1 MYVIKCININISLY
15 GNRMENI
22 IQINVND
29 SVSDNSTTVKIG
41 DFFDNKNQV
50 NDVNRNETK
59 IDEKK
64 KLKVEKKRK
73 LITISDKDFTIPTF
87 NQTKFL
93 LKYNYKVSQ
102 LKDIA
107 RHYGIK
113 ISGNKNEL
121 RERICVFLVNSFH
134 VIKIQRIWSNYI
146 IKIYNSLKGPARLK
160 RSKCVNETDFLTMDS
175 LKDIPYHQ
183 FYSYTDNAGQTY
195 GFDLLSLYNLYEKN
209 KNKPSNP
216 YNRQP
221 FPSKVKNDIKRI
233 IKISKYRG
241 NPIKLMIDKPD
252 EVSPLKQLDFRILA
266 VFQEIDNLGNY
277 TDIAWFSSLQRV
289 RLIRFIR
296 ELSDIW
302 SYRAQLTMLTR
313 REICPPVGNPFH
325 GLNMNTLPNMT
336 FYALKEEAINI
347 IEHMVN
353 RGINDSSRGLGANYV
368 LCALTL
374 VNTEAAINMPWLYQ
388 SVAH

>member
-1 MYVIKCININISLY
+1 MYVIKRININISLY

-22 IQINVND
+22 IQINVN
-29 SVSDNSTTVKIG
+29 SPVSDNSALEIDDIVNK
-41 DFFDNKNQV
+41 KNQV
-50 NDVNRNETK
+50 DETNRYENKSDT
-59 IDEKK
+59 KK
-64 KLKVEKKRK
+64 KQKCDKKRK
-73 LITISDKDFTIPTF
+73 LITISDKNFTIPTY
-87 NQTKFL
+87 NQTDFL
-93 LKYNYKVSQ
+93 LRYNYKVSQ

-121 RERICVFLVNSFH
+121 QQRICMFLVKSFH
-134 VIKIQRIWSNYI
+134 IVKIQRIWSIYI
-146 IKIYNSLKGPARLK
+146 LRVYNSLKGPARLK
-160 RSKCVNETDFLTMDS
+160 RGKCVNETDFLTMDC
-175 LKDIPYHQ
+175 LKDVPYDQ
-183 FYSYTDNAGQTY
+183 FYSYTDNGGQTY

-221 FPSKVKNDIKRI
+221 FPSRVKNDIRRI
-233 IKISKYRG
+233 IKISNYRG
-241 NPIKLMIDKPD
+241 HPIKLTIDKPD

-277 TDIAWFSSLQRV
+277 TDITWFSSLQRV

-325 GLNMNTLPNMT
+325 GINMNTLPNMT
-336 FYALKEEAINI
+336 FYTLKKEAINI
-347 IEHMVN
+347 IEHIVN
-353 RGINDSSRGLGANYV
+353 RGINVSSRGLGANYV

>member
-1 MYVIKCININISLY
+1 
-15 GNRMENI
+15 MENI

-41 DFFDNKNQV
+41 DFFDNKNKV

-121 RERICVFLVNSFH
+121 RERISIFLVNSFH
-134 VIKIQRIWSNYI
+134 VVKIQRIWSNYI
-146 IKIYNSLKGPARLK
+146 VRIYNTLKGPARLK

-183 FYSYTDNAGQTY
+183 FYSYIDNTGQTY

-241 NPIKLMIDKPD
+241 NPIKLMVDKPD
-252 EVSPLKQLDFRILA
+252 EVSPLKELDFRILA

-277 TDIAWFSSLQRV
+277 TDITWFSSLQRV

-302 SYRAQLTMLTR
+302 SYRAQLSMLTR

-336 FYALKEEAINI
+336 FYALKKEAINI

>member
-1 MYVIKCININISLY
+1 
-15 GNRMENI
+15 MENI

-29 SVSDNSTTVKIG
+29 SVSDNSTTVKIA
-41 DFFDNKNQV
+41 DFFDNKNKV

-59 IDEKK
+59 IDQKK

-146 IKIYNSLKGPARLK
+146 LRIYNSLKGPARLK

-183 FYSYTDNAGQTY
+183 FYSYTDSTGQTY

-209 KNKPSNP
+209 KNKSSNP

-241 NPIKLMIDKPD
+241 NTIKLMIDKPD

>member
-1 MYVIKCININISLY
+1 
-15 GNRMENI
+15 MENI

-41 DFFDNKNQV
+41 DFFDNKNKV

-121 RERICVFLVNSFH
+121 RERISIFLVNSFH
-134 VIKIQRIWSNYI
+134 VVKIQRIWSNYI
-146 IKIYNSLKGPARLK
+146 VRIYNTLKGPARLK

-175 LKDIPYHQ
+175 IKDIPYHQ
-183 FYSYTDNAGQTY
+183 FYSYTDSAGQTY

-209 KNKPSNP
+209 KNKPPNP

-277 TDIAWFSSLQRV
+277 TDITWFSSLQRV

-302 SYRAQLTMLTR
+302 SYRAQLSMLTR

-336 FYALKEEAINI
+336 FYALKKEAINI

>member
-1 MYVIKCININISLY
+1 
-15 GNRMENI
+15 MENI
-22 IQINVND
+22 IQINVSDSVSD
-29 SVSDNSTTVKIG
+29 SVSDNSAALNSDALNSDAVTISNSY
-41 DFFDNKNQV
+41 NKKNIV
-50 NDVNRNETK
+50 DDVNRYETTS
-59 IDEKK
+59 EPTKK
-64 KLKVEKKRK
+64 CEKKRK

-107 RHYGIK
+107 RHYGLR

-134 VIKIQRIWSNYI
+134 AVKIQRIWSNYLSR
-146 IKIYNSLKGPARLK
+146 IYNSLRGPARLK
-160 RSKCVNETDFLTMDS
+160 RTMCVNETDFLTMDCI
-175 LKDIPYHQ
+175 KDISYDQ
-183 FYSYTDNAGQTY
+183 FYSYKDNAGQTY

-221 FPSKVKNDIKRI
+221 FPSKVKNDIRRI
-233 IKISKYRG
+233 IKFSKYIG
-241 NPIKLMIDKPD
+241 NPIKLIIDKPD

-277 TDIAWFSSLQRV
+277 TDITWFSSLQRV

-302 SYRAQLTMLTR
+302 SYRAQLTMTTR
-313 REICPPVGNPFH
+313 REICPPIGNPFH

-336 FYALKEEAINI
+336 FYALKKEAINI

-353 RGINDSSRGLGANYV
+353 RGINHSSRGLGANYV

-374 VNTEAAINMPWLYQ
+374 VNTDAAINMPWLYQ

>member
-22 IQINVND
+22 IQINVKD
-29 SVSDNSTTVKIG
+29 TVSDISATVKIG
-41 DFFDNKNQV
+41 DFLNNKNIV
-50 NDVNRNETK
+50 DDVNRNETK
-59 IDEKK
+59 INTKK
-64 KLKVEKKRK
+64 KLKIEKKRK

-87 NQTKFL
+87 NQNKFL

-121 RERICVFLVNSFH
+121 KERICMFLVNSFH
-134 VIKIQRIWSNYI
+134 VVKIQRIWSNYI
-146 IKIYNSLKGPARLK
+146 VRIYNTLKGPARLK

-175 LKDIPYHQ
+175 IKDIPYHQ
-183 FYSYTDNAGQTY
+183 FYSYTDSSGQTY

-241 NPIKLMIDKPD
+241 NPIKLIIDKPD

-277 TDIAWFSSLQRV
+277 TDITWFSSLQRV

-336 FYALKEEAINI
+336 FYALKKEAINI

>member
-41 DFFDNKNQV
+41 DFFDNKNKV

-146 IKIYNSLKGPARLK
+146 LKIYNSLKGPARLK

>member
-22 IQINVND
+22 IQINVKE
-29 SVSDNSTTVKIG
+29 SVSDNSTVKN
-41 DFFDNKNQV
+41 DEVVNTTNLVDQATRYENKSGV
-50 NDVNRNETK
+50 A
-59 IDEKK
+59 KK
-64 KLKVEKKRK
+64 PQCDKKRK

-87 NQTKFL
+87 NQRDFL
-93 LKYNYKVSQ
+93 LRYNYKVSQ

-121 RERICVFLVNSFH
+121 RERICMFLVNSFH
-134 VIKIQRIWSNYI
+134 ILKIQRVWSTYI
-146 IKIYNSLKGPARLK
+146 LRIYNALKGPARLN
-160 RSKCVNETDFLTMDS
+160 RSKCVNETDFLTMDCI
-175 LKDIPYHQ
+175 KDVPYHQ
-183 FYSYTDNAGQTY
+183 FYSYTDTGGQTY

-221 FPSKVKNDIKRI
+221 FPSKVKNDIRRI
-233 IKISKYRG
+233 IKLSKYRG
-241 NPIKLMIDKPD
+241 NPIKLIIDKPD

-277 TDIAWFSSLQRV
+277 TDITWFSSLQRV

-313 REICPPVGNPFH
+313 REICPPIGNPFH
-325 GLNMNTLPNMT
+325 GVNMNTLPNMT
-336 FYALKEEAINI
+336 FYALKNEAINI